1 MAATT
6 TVLARYMWKR
16 PGIDIW
22 QLRKPVPAD
31 VQRAFGRKVVT
42 RSLGSSDDR
51 IATIAALAILGDL
64 EEQWNALRSGTTIRP
79 ILPAALATAG
89 DPPERVKLTVVRAA
103 YEQVLGELEARDKAQ
118 FLSDRTAFDESSEH
132 RRKMA
137 RELNR
142 EVRAGD
148 LTRFIAVTD
157 RLLANRGV
165 VVDQGSSWF
174 NDLVQRV
181 ATAVLDALGVAI
193 RGDEGMLDPKP
204 TTLVVKEALNL
215 IEPAAAAKDIKFS
228 DLAEAFM
235 RQWLAGRSGAKET
248 NTEPQKR
255 ATFRLFSGFF
265 SDRPIRG
272 VRPEDAATF
281 FDTLRLLDPSWAR
294 SPAARLLSWQ
304 QLIERYG
311 GRDRGLSDATLNR
324 HLQVLQELWTW
335 SKKRGHCEGE
345 NPFHGFHNRLRP
357 GYNVAPYVAWE
368 DTELRQLLEP
378 TPKRS
383 DLLEIILVGMFTG
396 MRLDEIAS
404 LTWGQLQVAE
414 ECGVSIP
421 YFQVVDAKTPAGNR
435 KVPVHSDLSW
445 LLSRARGADQDRVWP
460 TFNEEGRAKKPGAD
474 AGREFSRFKAAR
486 GFSDR
491 TKAFHSFR
499 KNVTRMMERAGVP
512 ENDWAQI
519 FGHERGFTYRVYNPD
534 GLHMRR
540 RAEIIALIEYPGIV
554 VPHPA
559 S

>member
-6 TVLARYMWKR
+6 TILARYMWKR

-51 IATIAALAILGDL
+51 IATFAALSILDDL
-64 EEQWNALRSGTTIRP
+64 EEQWNALRGGPATQQRLPTTCAVEGEP
-79 ILPAALATAG
+79 T
-89 DPPERVKLTVVRAA
+89 ESVKRAVVRAA
-103 YEQVLGELEARDKAQ
+103 YEQVLGELEARDNAR
-118 FLSDRTAFDESSEH
+118 FLSDRAAFDESSEH

-157 RLLANRGV
+157 RLLAKRGV
-165 VVDQGSSWF
+165 VVDREAAWF
-174 NDLVQRV
+174 DDLVQRV

-193 RGDEGMLDPKP
+193 RGNEGVLDPKP
-204 TTLVVKEALNL
+204 TTSVVKEALNL
-215 IEPAAAAKDIKFS
+215 IEPTAAAKDIRFS

-265 SDRPIRG
+265 GDRPIRA

-281 FDTLRLLDPSWAR
+281 FDTLRLLDPTWAR
-294 SPAARLLSWQ
+294 SPAARLLSWH

-311 GRDRGLSDATLNR
+311 NRDRGLSDATMNR
-324 HLQVLQELWTW
+324 HLQVLQELWAW
-335 SKKRGHCEGE
+335 SKKRGHCERE
-345 NPFHGFHNRLRP
+345 NPFHGFHKKLRP
-357 GYNVAPYVAWE
+357 GLNVAPYVAWE
-368 DTELRQLLEP
+368 DAELRQLLEP
-378 TPKRS
+378 APKRS
-383 DLLEIILVGMFTG
+383 DLLEVILVGMFTG

-404 LTWGQLQVAE
+404 LTWGQLRVAE
-414 ECGVSIP
+414 EGGASIP
-421 YFQVVDAKTPAGNR
+421 YFQVEDAKTPAGNR

-445 LLSRARGADQDRVWP
+445 LLSRARSADAERIWP

-486 GFSDR
+486 GFVDR

-534 GLHMRR
+534 GIHMRR
-540 RAEIIALIEYPGIV
+540 RAEIIALIEYTGIV
-554 VPHPA
+554 VPHP
-559 S
+559 SS

>member
-1 MAATT
+1 
-6 TVLARYMWKR
+6 MWKR

-51 IATIAALAILGDL
+51 LATIAALAILGDL
-64 EEQWNALRSGTTIRP
+64 EEQWSALRSGTATRT
-79 ILPAALATAG
+79 ILPSALATAG
-89 DPPERVKLTVVRAA
+89 EPPESVKRAVVRAA
-103 YEQVLGELEARDKAQ
+103 YEQVLGELEARDNAR
-118 FLSDRTAFDESSEH
+118 FLSDRAAFDESSEH

-148 LTRFIAVTD
+148 LTRFVAVTD

-165 VVDQGSSWF
+165 VVDRESSWF
-174 NDLVQRV
+174 DDLVQCV

-193 RGDEGMLDPKP
+193 RGDEGVLDPKP
-204 TTLVVKEALNL
+204 TTSVVKAALDP
-215 IEPAAAAKDIKFS
+215 IEPAAAAKDIRFS
-228 DLAEAFM
+228 DLADAFM
-235 RQWLAGRSGAKET
+235 RQWLAGRSSTKET

-265 SDRPIRG
+265 DDRPIRG

-281 FDTLRLLDPSWAR
+281 FDILRLLDPNWAR
-294 SPAARLLSWQ
+294 SPAARSLPWQ

-311 GRDRGLSDATLNR
+311 DRDRGLSDATMNR
-324 HLQVLQELWTW
+324 HLQVLQELWAW

-345 NPFHGFHNRLRP
+345 NPFHGFHKKLRP
-357 GYNVAPYVAWE
+357 GYNVAPYLAWE
-368 DTELRQLLEP
+368 DAELRQLLEP
-378 TPKRS
+378 TPRRS
-383 DLLEIILVGMFTG
+383 DLLELILVGMFTG

-404 LTWGQLQVAE
+404 LTWGQLRATE
-414 ECGVSIP
+414 EGGASIP
-421 YFQVVDAKTPAGNR
+421 YFQVEDAKTPAGNR

-445 LLSRARGADQDRVWP
+445 LLSRARGADEDRIWP

-474 AGREFSRFKAAR
+474 AGREFSRFKASR
-486 GFSDR
+486 GFQSR
-491 TKAFHSFR
+491 VKAFHSFR
-499 KNVTRMMERAGVP
+499 KNVTRMMERAQVP
-512 ENDWAQI
+512 DNDWAQI

-534 GLHMRR
+534 GISMTR
-540 RAEIIALIEYPGIV
+540 RAEIIGLISYPGINI
-554 VPHPA
+554 PHPRG
-559 S
+559 